1 MKKIAMLLVLFVTAT
16 NLYSQELTK
25 DELKTKLA
33 EHTCE
38 CSNSKEMTKDN
49 YELNL
54 GLCILEA
61 VNKYQ
66 SSVEKYYGKNYI
78 SKIEEIG
85 GDVGETMAG
94 VCPDLLIKIFQNS
107 QEQSD
112 SYDSS
117 VEDETINGTFVNTN
131 EDGFL
136 YVNVKEAS
144 GKSHKFLLLDNFD
157 NSYLIIDNVLKSK
170 DKIKVSYYVA
180 ELYNTKTKKYENF
193 KVISDIE
200 KE

>member
-1 MKKIAMLLVLFVTAT
+1 
-16 NLYSQELTK
+16 
-25 DELKTKLA
+25 
-33 EHTCE
+33 
-38 CSNSKEMTKDN
+38 
-49 YELNL
+49 
-54 GLCILEA
+54 
-61 VNKYQ
+61 
-66 SSVEKYYGKNYI
+66 
-78 SKIEEIG
+78 
-85 GDVGETMAG
+85 MAG

-117 VEDETINGTFVNTN
+117 EEDETINGTFVNTN